1 MKIIVAG
8 AGEVGFSIAEKL
20 SREKE
25 DVIVID
31 QSQERLDAIND
42 AIDVQTIAGSTAR
55 PQILVDAGIQE
66 ADLFV
71 AVTGNDEVNILA
83 CRLAQILAPDVRRA
97 ARVRDSG
104 FLSELSLTGV
114 IEGLGISL
122 IIDPTTLVVDN
133 IMDFLDIPGAGDVV
147 DVSSGRL
154 KLIGVRLPRTHHC
167 VGQSLAQ
174 ALPREDGY
182 HILIAAIYRNH
193 ELLIPQG
200 TTVMRGGDLMYLA
213 ATPEH
218 LPQVSEFFGL
228 DWRPVKTVFILGGGE
243 VGLAL
248 ARRLEE
254 RNLTIKLFEKDPVRS
269 EFLSETLEKTIV
281 LRGDATDQNLLLEE
295 GIADCDVFIAVATD
309 DEKNMIACLI
319 AKRQGV
325 PSTITRVNRY
335 SYVPLVSAIGLE
347 SLVSARVAAV
357 SAVLK
362 HIRKGLVISVA
373 TLKNEDAEI
382 IEIEVP
388 EESRLVGLS
397 FLAAKFPQGTIV
409 AALLRDTE
417 IIIPRGQTTIAAGDI
432 LVVVT
437 KFESISQLAKILA

>member
-8 AGEVGFSIAEKL
+8 AGEVGLSIAEKL

-31 QSQERLDAIND
+31 HSQERLEAVSESL
-42 AIDVQTIAGSTAR
+42 DVQTVLGSAAR
-55 PQILVDAGIQE
+55 PQVLADAGLAE
-66 ADLFV
+66 ADLLV
-71 AVTGNDEVNILA
+71 AVTGSDEHNLLA
-83 CRLAQILAPDVRRA
+83 CRLAQILAPQVRRA

-104 FLSELSLTGV
+104 FLEELKRTAVL
-114 IEGLGISL
+114 EGLGISL

-133 IMDFLDIPGAGDVV
+133 IMDFLDIPGAGDVI
-147 DVSSGRL
+147 DVSGGRL
-154 KLIGVRLPRTHHC
+154 KLIGVRLNRTHHC
-167 VGQSLAQ
+167 LGQTLAQ

-182 HILIAAIYRNH
+182 HILIAAIYRSH
-193 ELLIPQG
+193 ELLIPKG
-200 TTVMRGGDLMYLA
+200 DTTMEAGDLMYLA

-228 DWRPVKTVFILGGGE
+228 EWRPLKTVFIMGGGE
-243 VGLAL
+243 VGLTL

-254 RNLTIKLFEKDPVRS
+254 RDLTVKLFEKDPERS
-269 EFLSETLEKTIV
+269 TFLSEELTRTIV
-281 LRGDATDQNLLLEE
+281 LKGDATDQDLLADE
-295 GIADCDVFIAVATD
+295 GIRDCDVFIAVGTD

-319 AKRQGV
+319 AKRLGV

-382 IEIEVP
+382 IEVEVA
-388 EESRLVGLS
+388 ENSRLAGLD
-397 FLAAKFPQGTIV
+397 FIKAKFPQGTIV
-409 AALLRDTE
+409 AALLRNGQV
-417 IIIPRGQTTIAAGDI
+417 IIPRGQTVIEAGDI
-432 LVVVT
+432 LAVVT
-437 KFESISQLAKILA
+437 RFESLSQLAKTLA

>member
-1 MKIIVAG
+1 MKVIVAG
-8 AGEVGFSIAEKL
+8 AGEVGVSIAEKI

-31 QSQERLDAIND
+31 QNPERLLAIGD
-42 AIDVQTIAGSTAR
+42 AIDVQTIRGSAAR
-55 PQILVDAGIQE
+55 PQVLKDAGVAE

-71 AVTGNDEVNILA
+71 AVTSSDEINILA
-83 CRLAQILAPDVRRA
+83 CQLAQILAPESRRA
-97 ARVRDSG
+97 ARVRDSE
-104 FLSELSLTGV
+104 FLSELRETGAL
-114 IEGLGISL
+114 EGLGVSL

-133 IMDFLDIPGAGDVV
+133 ILDFLDIPGAGDVV
-147 DVSSGRL
+147 DVSNGRL
-154 KLIGVRLPRTHHC
+154 KLIGLRLPRTHRS
-167 VGQSLAQ
+167 VGLTLAE

-200 TTVMRGGDLMYLA
+200 STVMKGGDLMYLA
-213 ATPEH
+213 ATAEH
-218 LPQVSEFFGL
+218 LPQVSDFFGL

-254 RNLTIKLFEKDPVRS
+254 RDLTVKLFEKDPERS
-269 EFLSETLEKTIV
+269 AYLSQVLTSAIV
-281 LRGDATDQNLLLEE
+281 LKGDATDQSLLEE
-295 GIADCDVFIAVATD
+295 EGISECDVFIAVGTD

-319 AKRQGV
+319 AKRLGV

-335 SYVPLVSAIGLE
+335 NYVPLVSAIGLE

-362 HIRKGLVISVA
+362 HVRKGLVVSVA
-373 TLKNEDAEI
+373 TLKSEDAEI
-382 IEIEVP
+382 IEVEVP
-388 EESRLVGLS
+388 ETSRLAGQT
-397 FLAAKFPQGTIV
+397 FAAAKFPSGTIV
-409 AALLRDTE
+409 AALLRGPE
-417 IIIPRGQTTIAAGDI
+417 IVIPRGNTNIEPGDV

-437 KFESISQLAKILA
+437 KFESIGQLAKILA

>member
-1 MKIIVAG
+1 MKIVVAG
-8 AGEVGFSIAEKL
+8 AGEVGASIAEKL

-31 QSQERLDAIND
+31 QNEERLLAIGD
-42 AIDVQTIAGSTAR
+42 TMDVQTVLGSAAR
-55 PQILVDAGIQE
+55 PQILVKAGIVG

-83 CRLAQILAPDVRRA
+83 CRLAQILAPEARRA
-97 ARVRDSG
+97 ARIRDSE
-104 FLSELSLTGV
+104 FLAELKETGV
-114 IEGLGISL
+114 IDGLGISL
-122 IIDPTTLVVDN
+122 VIDPTTLVVDN

-147 DVSSGRL
+147 DVSNGRL
-154 KLIGVRLPRTHHC
+154 KLIGVRLARTHHC
-167 VGQSLAQ
+167 VGQTLAK

-200 TTVMRGGDLMYLA
+200 TTVMKAGDLMYLA
-213 ATPEH
+213 ATHEH

-228 DWRPVKTVFILGGGE
+228 DWRPVKTIFILGGGE
-243 VGLAL
+243 VGLTL

-254 RNLTIKLFEKDPVRS
+254 RDITIKLFEKDLKRS
-269 EFLSETLEKTIV
+269 EYLSQVLTSAIV
-281 LRGDATDQNLLLEE
+281 LKGDATDQNLLEEE
-295 GIADCDVFIAVATD
+295 GIGECDVFIAVGTD

-319 AKRQGV
+319 AKRLGV

-335 SYVPLVSAIGLE
+335 NYVPLVSAIGLE

-357 SAVLK
+357 SAALK

-373 TLKNEDAEI
+373 TLKSEDAEI
-382 IEIEVP
+382 IELEVP
-388 EESRLVGLS
+388 EKSH
-397 FLAAKFPQGTIV
+397 LAGQTFASAKFPPGTIV
-409 AALLRDTE
+409 AALLRGEE
-417 IIIPRGQTTIAAGDI
+417 IIIPRGQTSIEAGDI
-432 LVVVT
+432 LAVVT
-437 KFESISQLAKILA
+437 RFESINHLAKLLA